1 MAFTRKQAEET
12 FENFLMIMDDQ
23 LENLKGTAEK
33 NQIPLDYSLR
43 DLENLEKLFDIV
55 SKDLPKDELSKMVV
69 FFARYLGELMI
80 NRNGGKW
87 TIPLDNEKNINFN
100 TPVITGHSPIDGLE
114 FAPISTMRAYALR
127 RKKGT
132 LRRSY
137 DANVNP
143 IAVDIDHLIE
153 E

>member
-1 MAFTRKQAEET
+1 MRFDRRKAEEN
-12 FENFLMIMDDQ
+12 FDNFLMIMDEQ
-23 LENLKGTAEK
+23 LENLKDTAEK
-33 NQIPLDYSLR
+33 HKVALDFSLI
-43 DLENLEKLFDIV
+43 DLENLEDLFDLV
-55 SKDLPKDELSKMVV
+55 TEDLTKDEISKTIV

-80 NRNGGKW
+80 VKNGGKW
-87 TIPLDNEKNINFN
+87 TLPLDNEKNINFN
-100 TPVITGHSPIDGLE
+100 TPIITGHSKIEGLE

-137 DANVNP
+137 EANVNP
-143 IAVDIDHLIE
+143 VPVDIDHLIE